1 VGHAL
6 FDDVSRNIEDR
17 MKRLFDPDNP
27 HLAVWVWIYDPDCRV
42 VELIPLRA
50 RRVRAHMPLHH
61 AQPPEIAQATLNFW
75 NSPHSLRRII
85 IPVSNVCLRVQNTR
99 DVPLS
104 FPCLVTQQNRYSSR
118 MFCPLSRA
126 RPKKRCK
133 TSPRPRFKMSLICLR
148 CGGCTACT
156 IKVYVRFLLPC
167 S

>member
-1 VGHAL
+1 MQACLGVLLHIDESITKDGLEKFPLAEYAAKCWVGHAL

-61 AQPPEIAQATLNFW
+61 AQPPEIAQATLNFLH
-75 NSPHSLRRII
+75 PPPLRGSI

-99 DVPLS
+99 DISLS
-104 FPCLVTQQNRYSSR
+104 LSRLVTQQNSEST
-118 MFCPLSRA
+118 
-126 RPKKRCK
+126 K
-133 TSPRPRFKMSLICLR
+133 
-148 CGGCTACT
+148 
-156 IKVYVRFLLPC
+156 
-167 S
+167 